1 MRILR
6 DEAAI
11 AGLSEA
17 SLRQLIQQRVSDISA
32 FCAWDADEHGPFIV
46 VEPGD
51 TADALEAEIGF
62 SVLRNL
68 FDDTPFGHADF
79 VPSYEWAEAHP
90 EGYFE
95 LLYVLGDGGYG
106 CDLFIA
112 DQPGVDADL
121 LALCRTYAT
130 PAT

>member
-11 AGLSEA
+11 ATLPEA
-17 SLRQLIQQRVSDISA
+17 SLRQLIQQRVSEIST
-32 FCAWDADEHGPFIV
+32 CSRWDAGELGPFIV

-51 TADALEAEIGF
+51 LPDALEAEIGF

-68 FDDTPFGHADF
+68 VDDTPFGHADF
-79 VPSYEWAEAHP
+79 VPSFEWAEIHP

-95 LLYVLGDGGYG
+95 LVYVLGDGGYG
-106 CDLFIA
+106 YDLFIA
-112 DQPGVDADL
+112 DQPGVDPDL
-121 LALCRTYAT
+121 LMLCRTYAT
-130 PAT
+130 SAA